1 MTTLQ
6 PVPLVDLSG
15 PPLEGLTLGGKAAEL
30 ARLAAVGLPVP
41 PGVVIPAEATAAD
54 LDRLA
59 SEIADRF
66 AGTTLAVRSSG
77 VAEDLA
83 DASYAGQYETLLG
96 VPAAPDAIAD
106 ALRRVRASAS
116 GAVVSSYAGHHATAM
131 AVLVMPM
138 VDADAAG
145 IAFTRDPLTG
155 ERVVVVEAVAGLGDR
170 LAAGEVVGERWR
182 IDDRTAVRL
191 DDLGVLDESIARSVA
206 DLARRCEE
214 ATGTPQ
220 DVEWALADGRVV
232 LLQARPITGLAGV
245 EPVPIEDDV
254 PPGPWTW
261 DSTHN
266 RSPATPLTA
275 SVFTEVFERASE
287 RLAATYGL
295 PIRRLAMRSIGGYLY
310 FQMVPLGGKPGAPPP
325 PRPLMR
331 LLFRLVPELRRAART
346 ARTAWDQR
354 IDRRLLEEWR
364 TAVGPRI
371 EETIDRWGRLDLDGP
386 SAGELAELLDAA
398 AATQRE
404 VFAWNMVTDLA
415 YVLPLSALH
424 GFVEDRLGEG
434 METTIRLLAGAS
446 PSPYRS
452 SAAALARRMSPEL
465 REAVLADPDPARLA
479 AVHPGFAAA
488 YEDHLRRY
496 GMRILGFDLSA
507 RTLRERPDLE
517 LARIASLPE
526 PADPTPEAERLAA
539 ELRSALDADD
549 ATRFD
554 ELLAE
559 ARRTYPIR
567 EEGEAVHAKAM
578 GALRRF
584 ALEAGRRMVAA
595 GHLEDP
601 EHVVFLTLDEAT
613 SWLAASRDLRDLVR
627 TRRGQHLWARGR
639 SPEAH
644 LGGETAPPDPDVF
657 PPAIGRFMRAIG
669 LIIAHDAVPAELE
682 PGADGVAASPGVHTG
697 PARIVRSVDEF
708 AKVRPG
714 DVLVAPITTSPWEV
728 LFPHI
733 GALVTEGGGLLS
745 HPAIVARE
753 YALPAVVGCEGATS
767 RFRDGQILR
776 VDGAAGTVHPIERQA
791 PTTRGRRKQP

>member
-1 MTTLQ
+1 MTDPR
-6 PVPLVDLSG
+6 PVSLVDLSG
-15 PPLEGLTLGGKAAEL
+15 PPPGDVTLGGKAAEL
-30 ARLAAVGLPVP
+30 ARLAALGLPVP
-41 PGVVIPAEATAAD
+41 PGVVVPAEAADAD
-54 LDRLA
+54 LDRFA

-83 DASYAGQYETLLG
+83 EASFAGQYETLLG
-96 VPAAPDAIAD
+96 VAPTPEAIAE
-106 ALRRVRASAS
+106 ALRRVRASA
-116 GAVVSSYAGHHATAM
+116 GAAGVAAYAGRHDAAM

-145 IAFTRDPLTG
+145 VAFTRDPVTG

-170 LAAGEVVGERWR
+170 LAAGEATGERWR
-182 IDDRTAVRL
+182 IDDRTVARL
-191 DDLGVLDESIARSVA
+191 DDLGVLDEPTARSIA
-206 DLARRCEE
+206 DLAGRCEE
-214 ATGTPQ
+214 VTGTPQ
-220 DVEWALADGRVV
+220 DIEWAIADGRVL
-232 LLQARPITGLAGV
+232 LLQARPITGVDDV

-254 PPGPWTW
+254 PPGPWSW

-295 PIRRLAMRSIGGYLY
+295 PIRKLAMRSIGGYLY
-310 FQMVPLGGKPGAPPP
+310 FQIVPLGGKPGAPPP
-325 PRPLMR
+325 PKPLMR

-346 ARTAWDQR
+346 ARTAWEQR

-364 TAVGPRI
+364 TEAAPRI
-371 EETIDRWGRLDLDGP
+371 EETIDHWRGLDLAAR
-386 SAGELAELLDAA
+386 SADELAELLEAA

-415 YVLPLSALH
+415 YVLPLSDLH

-434 METTIRLLAGAS
+434 MATTIRLLAGAS
-446 PSPYRS
+446 PSPYRT
-452 SAAALARRMSPEL
+452 SATALAHRMSPEL
-465 REAVLADPDPARLA
+465 REAVLADPDPTRLSRLD
-479 AVHPGFAAA
+479 PDFAAA
-488 YEDHLRRY
+488 YEEHLRRH

-507 RTLRERPDLE
+507 RTLLERPDLE
-517 LARIASLPE
+517 LARLATLPE
-526 PADPTPEAERLAA
+526 PTDPTPEAERLAA
-539 ELRSALDADD
+539 ELRATLDADD
-549 ATRFD
+549 AARFD

-613 SWLAASRDLRDLVR
+613 SWLAAPRDLRELVR

-639 SPEAH
+639 SPAPH
-644 LGGETAPPDPDVF
+644 LGGATAPPDPDVF

-669 LIIAHDAVPAELE
+669 LIIAHDAVPADLE
-682 PGADGVAASPGVHTG
+682 PGTDGVAASPGVHIG
-697 PARIVRSVDEF
+697 PARIVRGVDEF
-708 AKVRPG
+708 PKVRPG

-767 RFRDGQILR
+767 RFRDGQLLR
-776 VDGAAGTVHPIERQA
+776 VDGAAGTVTPIERQA
-791 PTTRGRRKQP
+791 PTTRGRQHQ